1 MATLTEYMEKRMRIL
16 GKSSLLKVTLFLILI
31 SYFYNVAVFNYSI
44 TGNNELRLYD
54 FVGMMIMYQF
64 YQNRIVLL
72 WFINKEKYLFY
83 LWTFIRWCMFM
94 MIFTF
99 FISYLNGRLTWI
111 LRTTLFMYHFLIFY
125 FSFIFFLILMRSIKT
140 YRQLV
145 YLHIIMVIIA
155 SLVVLFQHF
164 GVVPYLWS
172 ELDRKA
178 YGGFLSGILGPNKI
192 VLGMVMYISLVT
204 FIGMFLQKELRIN
217 KIMLLAGIIFAMIA
231 LGLSGSRTSYVG
243 LLVFLGY
250 FFIRSTGKFIYMS
263 VVLGIG
269 LMIVSMYNTE
279 IFTLITNVIDGRV
292 FSKISD
298 PTLVAQGNVDQLYE
312 DLGAGRKNLSL
323 KYIDY
328 LLTHVYIVPFGS
340 GFNNFILIGNSAH
353 NIYLTLINEVGL
365 VGLYFYVR
373 WLLSYFALDF
383 KRFVQLGI
391 VLKGLVLATMVTLL
405 FGEQLY
411 VYRPVFAI
419 LGLFLFATAVLLSPR
434 YYIKS

>member
-1 MATLTEYMEKRMRIL
+1 MKTKIEYMQKQLKLL
-16 GKSSLLKVTLFLILI
+16 GKSTFLKVTLFLILI

-54 FVGMMIMYQF
+54 FVGLLVLYQF
-64 YQNRIVLL
+64 YQHRLVLL
-72 WFINKEKYLFY
+72 WFINQKKYLSY
-83 LWTFIRWCMFM
+83 LWIFIRWSIFT

-125 FSFIFFLILMRSIKT
+125 FSFVFFLILMRRGKLLK
-140 YRQLV
+140 QFV

-155 SLVVLFQHF
+155 AIVVLLQHF

-192 VLGMVMYISLVT
+192 VLGMVMFISLVT
-204 FIGMFLQKELRIN
+204 FIGVFIQKELRVN
-217 KIMLLAGIIFAMIA
+217 KILLLIGILFAIIA

-243 LLVFLGY
+243 ILIFLVY
-250 FFIRSTGKFIYMS
+250 FFFRSTGKFVYMS
-263 VVLGIG
+263 VLLGVG
-269 LMIVSMYNTE
+269 LLIVSMYNSE
-279 IFTLITNVIDGRV
+279 IFILVEDVINGRV
-292 FSKISD
+292 FNKISD
-298 PTLVAQGNVDQLYE
+298 PTLLTQGNVEQLYE
-312 DLGAGRKNLSL
+312 DLGSGRKNLSL
-323 KYIDY
+323 KYVDY
-328 LLTHVYIVPFGS
+328 LLTNIYVVPFGS
-340 GFNNFILIGNSAH
+340 GFNNFILVGNSAH

-365 VGLYFYVR
+365 VGLFFYVR
-373 WLLSYFALDF
+373 WLISYFSLEFTHF
-383 KRFVQLGI
+383 KQLGI
-391 VLKGLVLATMVTLL
+391 VLKGLVLAMMVTLL

-419 LGLFLFATAVLLSPR
+419 LGLFLFATAILLSPR
-434 YYIKS
+434 YYKKT